1 MARICRVRASAIRR
15 PPSPPVLRAV
25 RCDRDKNGSV
35 SKIEFFTAVQRQPE
49 VAINWQMREILNYLK
64 GRLAYGRVF
73 TVPRD
78 LFEAARDGVLDAAPT
93 FESSEFARLV
103 APREPG
109 ALPGIDVEFCQVVD
123 ARPESKKQ
131 IRVPGVAKVVSK
143 IIVKRCQPGRWDAA
157 NVVELQLDDSAGV
170 ALDLANWCS
179 LERFERLLTSLFAWE
194 TRPAD
199 FTVQAL

>member
-1 MARICRVRASAIRR
+1 MSYSVKLAKLYAYGPEDHFKDIVAEEKQTEALSIVQRRA
-15 PPSPPVLRAV
+15 
-25 RCDRDKNGSV
+25 
-35 SKIEFFTAVQRQPE
+35 QRQPE

-78 LFEAARDGVLDAAPT
+78 LFEAARDGVLDAAPD

-109 ALPGIDVEFCQVVD
+109 ALPGTDVEFFQVVD

-157 NVVELQLDDSAGV
+157 SVELQLDDSAGV

-179 LERFERLLTSLFAWE
+179 LERFERLLTSMFVWG